1 MLVPGQKIREYVR
14 IDGRTD
20 TRVREVDSIVDGEY
34 KLRQLSQLE
43 GVQRR
48 SYERAK
54 QCEIMHDGITY
65 QERGMVDRV
74 LYPRRKGASRK
85 FVRNVR
91 VSERREGAV
100 VCDLVSENK
109 RSSVLTMAAVM
120 NTYKHSAERVTGR
133 NRSHALPSKV
143 AERLQTLKMTDS
155 IRRAILGAIPPSR
168 RAQLEKRRAANLRS
182 QGGIG
187 GLRAHQRDRSK
198 ASDDANGRPCPLQD
212 THTHAERGRAN
223 AAASFDGKSR
233 QDGDRARKRGRKSSD
248 RDDLLTERDSRR
260 LRPRTGS
267 TDDVNYTHDWFYARR
282 RLGGDAEG
290 RAEGGGGRGSQVPRR
305 GFPK

>member
-1 MLVPGQKIREYVR
+1 
-14 IDGRTD
+14 
-20 TRVREVDSIVDGEY
+20 
-34 KLRQLSQLE
+34 
-43 GVQRR
+43 
-48 SYERAK
+48 
-54 QCEIMHDGITY
+54 
-65 QERGMVDRV
+65 MVDRV
-74 LYPRRKGASRK
+74 LYPRRKGARRK

-91 VSERREGAV
+91 VSERREGAI

-109 RSSVLTMAAVM
+109 KSSVLTMTAVM

-168 RAQLEKRRAANLRS
+168 RAQLEKRRAAELRNH
-182 QGGIG
+182 GGIG
-187 GLRAHQRDRSK
+187 GLSAHQRDRSQ
-198 ASDDANGRPCPLQD
+198 ASDDANVRPCPSQD
-212 THTHAERGRAN
+212 THTHAERVRA
-223 AAASFDGKSR
+223 AEAASSDGKSR

-267 TDDVNYTHDWFYARR
+267 TNDENYTHDGFYARR

>member
-1 MLVPGQKIREYVR
+1 M
-14 IDGRTD
+14 T
-20 TRVREVDSIVDGEY
+20 
-34 KLRQLSQLE
+34 
-43 GVQRR
+43 
-48 SYERAK
+48 
-54 QCEIMHDGITY
+54 
-65 QERGMVDRV
+65 
-74 LYPRRKGASRK
+74 
-85 FVRNVR
+85 
-91 VSERREGAV
+91 
-100 VCDLVSENK
+100 
-109 RSSVLTMAAVM
+109 AVM

-168 RAQLEKRRAANLRS
+168 RAQLEKRRAADLRS

-187 GLRAHQRDRSK
+187 GLSAHQRDRSRT
-198 ASDDANGRPCPLQD
+198 SEDADVRPCPSQD
-212 THTHAERGRAN
+212 THTHAERGRATE
-223 AAASFDGKSR
+223 AASFDGRSR

-267 TDDVNYTHDWFYARR
+267 ENDENYTHEGFYARW

-290 RAEGGGGRGSQVPRR
+290 RAEGGGGRGSQMAGQMPGR